1 MRILV
6 IDDDPDV
13 LLLCRVNLEFEG
25 HVVLEALDGD
35 AGLEIA
41 RRERPDLVILDLMLP
56 ERDGFSV
63 MHNLQEQEET
73 RDIPVLLLTARVTG
87 EDQARGWS
95 GGADEYVTKPFSP
108 MALAEAVLRVS
119 EMSPDQRASRRQEKM
134 DQLAVL
140 YRL

>member
-13 LLLCRVNLEFEG
+13 QLLCRVNLEFEG
-25 HVVLEALDGD
+25 HEVLEAANGD
-35 AGLEIA
+35 MGLEIA

-56 ERDGFSV
+56 ERDGLSV
-63 MHNLQEQEET
+63 LHRLHEREET
-73 RDIPVLLLTARVTG
+73 RDIPVLLLTAKVTG
-87 EDQARGWS
+87 EDQVRGWS

-108 MALAEAVLRVS
+108 MALAEAVVRVA
-119 EMSPDQRASRRQEKM
+119 EMSPDERASRRQEKM